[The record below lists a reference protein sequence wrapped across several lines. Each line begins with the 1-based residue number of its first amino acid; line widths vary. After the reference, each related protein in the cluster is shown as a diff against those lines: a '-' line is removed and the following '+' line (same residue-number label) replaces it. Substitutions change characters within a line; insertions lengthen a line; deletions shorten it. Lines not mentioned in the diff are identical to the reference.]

1 MKMRFIWNYQGH
13 NGGFFDK
20 GPNWVQFTF
29 PPSRRWWRCA
39 MTIWRTRGN
48 Q

>member
-1 MKMRFIWNYQGH
+1 MKLRFIWNYQGH
-13 NGGFFDK
+13 NGGFFDR
-20 GPNWVQFTF
+20 GPNWMQITF

-39 MTIWRTRGN
+39 LTIWRTHTI